1 MKADKVAMRIQQQVS
16 GIRVETLNRGYAELD
31 ELRVVFDR
39 VDPYQ
44 LLIDKVLGL
53 MEKHSF
59 YNTHASD
66 DGGKFEMVF
75 ARATSFGIEQ
85 LERMARKSR
94 AEIRQEAKRRV
105 TFWREEVCPTT
116 HACRAILT
124 ALMNAGGVMPTVEL
138 VHTVV
143 YDRSFQHD
151 DFLTALSWLR
161 DRNFVDTIIPNRWSM
176 EKTQITPSGRYA
188 IGQFF
193 N

>member
-1 MKADKVAMRIQQQVS
+1 MKTDKVAMLIQQEVS

-39 VDPYQ
+39 VDPYR

-116 HACRAILT
+116 HACRAIQT
-124 ALMNAGGVMPTVEL
+124 ALMNAGGVMTVWECFHAVTCDEEIEPNDFACSL
-138 VHTVV
+138 LWLYDHKFVV
-143 YDRSFQHD
+143 F
-151 DFLTALSWLR
+151 
-161 DRNFVDTIIPNRWSM
+161 PNR
-176 EKTQITPSGRYA
+176 SGVQKVQLTRSGLYDLLKSS
-188 IGQFF
+188 